1 MPSPES
7 IPDDSNSIE
16 ANASAQRMAAM
27 IGLLHQDEIEE
38 VLHHSHIGR
47 LASLADGRPYVV
59 PITYVYA
66 GDAIYGHTMPGR
78 KVKAMRTD
86 PYVCF
91 EVDERD
97 GANWRSVVAEGVYEE
112 LHDEVERR
120 TALRLMAG
128 TAPTVAPAGDVPP
141 GIVFRIRLTEK
152 SGRFVL
158 RETTHATVE
167 EAVPLARID
176 IRSGDTLNWPQPS

>member
-16 ANASAQRMAAM
+16 ANASARRKAAM
-27 IGLLHQDEIEE
+27 IGLLHPDEIEE

-47 LASLADGRPYVV
+47 LASIADGRPYVV

-78 KVKAMRTD
+78 KVTAMRTD

-128 TAPTVAPAGDVPP
+128 TTPTVAPAGDVPS
-141 GIVFRIRLTEK
+141 GVVFRIRLTEK

-158 RETTHATVE
+158 RETTHATFE